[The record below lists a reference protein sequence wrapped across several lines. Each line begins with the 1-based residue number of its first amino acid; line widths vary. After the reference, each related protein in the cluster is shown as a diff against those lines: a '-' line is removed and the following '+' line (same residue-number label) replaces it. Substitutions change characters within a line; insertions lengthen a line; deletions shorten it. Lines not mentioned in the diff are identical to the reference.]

1 MTRAPERPG
10 TAQSGTGA
18 TAQADGRTAA
28 RPVNREITAELLSRY
43 DRPGPRYTS
52 YPTAVEFHEGIGPA
66 DYLELLTAANAL
78 GDAPLSLYMH
88 LPFCAERCLF
98 CGCHTI
104 ISPRKDVAVPYLGLL
119 GREIELLAD
128 HLPDRRKF
136 AQLHLGGGTPT
147 YYTPAQLDALVG
159 GLLEHFVPLPGAEL
173 AFEADPRVTTPEH
186 LDALAALGFNRVS
199 FGVQDLNP
207 DVQDAINRVQTRE
220 QTEALVNHARSKGY
234 RGINVD
240 LIYGLPLQT
249 PETFEQT
256 VDSVIALG
264 PDRAAV
270 YSFAFVPW
278 VRGGQKKIEQE
289 QLPAAEVKV
298 QLFAIA
304 RERFLAAGYEPIG
317 MDHFARP
324 DDDLA
329 IARREGTLR
338 RNFQGYAVIPGDDVL
353 GLGISAIG
361 DVRGSYVQNEKK
373 LSTYDEAISA
383 GRLPVYRGVRR
394 SADDEVRRTV
404 IHELMC
410 NFRVDRAAIER
421 RYAIDFAAYFASD
434 LALLAPHER
443 EGMVRITAESIE
455 ATPTGELFVRNLAM
469 CFDRYQ
475 REKHAAD
482 SKPVFSRTV

>member
-1 MTRAPERPG
+1 MTPNISQR
-10 TAQSGTGA
+10 
-18 TAQADGRTAA
+18 DA
-28 RPVNREITAELLSRY
+28 RPADRAVTVDLLSRY

-52 YPTAVEFHEGIGPA
+52 YPTAVEFHEGVTGG
-66 DYLELLTAANAL
+66 DYLDCLAAANAL

-88 LPFCAERCLF
+88 LPFCEERCLF

-104 ISPRKDVAVPYLGLL
+104 ITRHKDVAVPYLGLL
-119 GREIELLAD
+119 GREIELLAAR
-128 HLPDRRKF
+128 LPDRRRF

-147 YYTPAQLDALVG
+147 YYTPRQLDGLIS
-159 GLLEHFVPLPGAEL
+159 GLLKHFTPLAGAEL
-173 AFEADPRVTTPEH
+173 AFEADPRVTTAEH
-186 LDALAALGFNRVS
+186 LDVLAELGFNRVS
-199 FGVQDLNP
+199 FGVQDLNH
-207 DVQDAINRVQTRE
+207 DVQEAINRVQTRE
-220 QTEALVNHARSKGY
+220 QTARLVDHAREKGY

-249 PETFEQT
+249 PETFEST

-278 VRGGQKKIEQE
+278 VKGSQKKIEE
-289 QLPAAEVKV
+289 GQLPAPDVKL

-329 IARREGTLR
+329 IARREGKLR
-338 RNFQGYAVIPGDDVL
+338 RNFQGYAVIPGDDVV

-361 DVRGSYVQNEKK
+361 DVRGTYVQNEKK
-373 LSTYDEAISA
+373 LSTYEQVITE
-383 GRLPVYRGVRR
+383 GKLPVYRGVRR
-394 SADDEVRRTV
+394 SADDELRRTV

-410 NFRVDRAAIER
+410 NFRVDAQAVERAHGIT
-421 RYAIDFAAYFASD
+421 FAQYFADD
-434 LALLAPHER
+434 LTLLVPYER
-443 EGMVRITAESIE
+443 DGMVRVSDAGIE
-455 ATPTGELFVRNLAM
+455 ATPVGELFVRNLAM

-475 REKHAAD
+475 REKHAAE

>member
-1 MTRAPERPG
+1 VSAP
-10 TAQSGTGA
+10 TT
-18 TAQADGRTAA
+18 TV
-28 RPVNREITAELLSRY
+28 RPVEREITAELLSRY

-52 YPTAVEFHEGIGPA
+52 YPTAIEFHEGVA
-66 DYLELLTAANAL
+66 EDDYLDCLAAANSL

-88 LPFCAERCLF
+88 LPFCERRCLF

-104 ISPRKDVAVPYLGLL
+104 ISPRKDAAVPYLRLL
-119 GREIELLAD
+119 GREIELLAER
-128 HLPDRRKF
+128 LPERRRF

-147 YYTPAQLDALVG
+147 YYTPAQLGSLIG
-159 GLLEHFVPLPGAEL
+159 GLLRKFSPLPGAEL
-173 AFEADPRVTTPEH
+173 AFEADPRATT
-186 LDALAALGFNRVS
+186 LDHISALGDLGFNRVS
-199 FGVQDLNP
+199 FGVQDLNR
-207 DVQDAINRVQTRE
+207 DVQEAINRRQTRE
-220 QTEALVNHARSKGY
+220 QTAQLVDHARTRGY

-249 PETFEQT
+249 PESFERT

-270 YSFAFVPW
+270 YSFAFIPW
-278 VRGGQKKIEQE
+278 AKGNQKKIEE
-289 QLPAAEVKV
+289 DQLPSAAVKV
-298 QLFAIA
+298 ELFAIA

-329 IARREGTLR
+329 IARRQGCLR
-338 RNFQGYAVIPGDDVL
+338 RNFQGYAVIPGDDVV

-373 LSTYDEAISA
+373 LSTYGEAISA
-383 GRLPVYRGVRR
+383 GRLPVVRGVRR
-394 SADDEVRRTV
+394 SADDELRRTV

-410 NFRVDRAAIER
+410 NFRVDAAAVETK
-421 RYAIDFAAYFASD
+421 YGIDFARYFADD
-434 LALLAPHER
+434 LALLGPHER
-443 EGMVRITAESIE
+443 EGMVHISDAGIE
-455 ATPTGELFVRNLAM
+455 ATPVGELFVRNLAM

-475 REKHAAD
+475 REKHAVD
-482 SKPVFSRTV
+482 SRPMFSRTV